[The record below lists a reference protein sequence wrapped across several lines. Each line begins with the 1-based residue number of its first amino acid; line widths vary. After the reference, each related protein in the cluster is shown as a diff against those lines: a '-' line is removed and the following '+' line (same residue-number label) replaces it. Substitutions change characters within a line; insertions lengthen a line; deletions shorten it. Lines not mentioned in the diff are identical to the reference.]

1 MSSATT
7 NTLAARTAMQKKAA
21 VPLAL
26 LQAPVQHALQL
37 LRALL
42 QDPGLHNI
50 LQRQQHT
57 LLKQTITCMHE
68 GY

>member
-1 MSSATT
+1 MEK
-7 NTLAARTAMQKKAA
+7 NAA

-26 LQAPVQHALQL
+26 LQAPLKHALQL

-50 LQRQQHT
+50 LQCQQHT
-57 LLKQTITCMHE
+57 LLKQNITCMHA